1 MPIITISRG
10 CHSHGKEIAERVA
23 QALGYECI
31 SREVLL
37 EASRFFHV
45 SEKKLLHSIHDAF
58 TLLERIT
65 HDRNKY
71 LAYIRAAL
79 LEHVKRDNVVY
90 HGYAGHL
97 LIPEIP
103 HVLKVRVIAELE
115 DRVALLG
122 QRENLSRE
130 EAFAHIENEDK
141 QRIAWTDYLYEK
153 DVNDPHLYD
162 LVLCIGRLK
171 IEHASEIIVHAA
183 RLDAFQATEESKKE
197 INDLAL
203 SSHVKAALLEI
214 CDAEVTSDNGR
225 VTIRAKTQK
234 MRKTGYVRPKVE
246 RQIQERMRYDLLKQI
261 IQVTGQI
268 PDVEGV
274 TCDIDLPYYT

>member
-1 MPIITISRG
+1 MPVITISRG
-10 CHSHGKEIAERVA
+10 CHSHGTEIAERVA

-45 SEKKLLHSIHDAF
+45 SEKELLHSIHDAF

-65 HDRNKY
+65 HGRKKY

-79 LEHVKRDNVVY
+79 LEHVKRDNIVY

-97 LIPEIP
+97 LIPEIQ

-115 DRVALLG
+115 DRIDLLR

-130 EAFAHIENEDK
+130 EAFARIENEDK
-141 QRIAWTDYLYEK
+141 QRIAWTDYVYEE
-153 DVNDPHLYD
+153 DVNDAHLYD
-162 LVLCIGRLK
+162 LVLNIGRLK
-171 IEHASEIIVHAA
+171 IEDAAGAICHAA
-183 RLDAFQATEESKKE
+183 RLDAFQATEESRKA

-203 SSHVKAALLEI
+203 SSHVKAALMEI

-225 VTIRAKTQK
+225 VTIQVKTQK
-234 MRKTGYVRPKVE
+234 IRKTGYVRPKVE
-246 RQIQERMRYDLLKQI
+246 RQIQERMRLDLLKQI
-261 IQVTGQI
+261 LQVTREI
-268 PDVEGV
+268 PDVEDV
-274 TCDIDLPYYT
+274 VCNIDLPYYT

>member
-45 SEKKLLHSIHDAF
+45 SEKKLLHSIRDAF
-58 TLLERIT
+58 TLLEQIT
-65 HDRNKY
+65 HGRKKY
-71 LAYIRAAL
+71 LAYISAGL

-90 HGYAGHL
+90 HGHAGHL

-115 DRVALLG
+115 DRIALLR
-122 QRENLSRE
+122 QKENLSRE

-153 DVNDPHLYD
+153 EVNDPRLYD

-171 IEHASEIIVHAA
+171 IEHASEIICHAA
-183 RLDAFQATEESKKE
+183 RLDALQAT
-197 INDLAL
+197 
-203 SSHVKAALLEI
+203 LLEI

-234 MRKTGYVRPKVE
+234 IRKTGYARPEVD
-246 RQIQERMRYDLLKQI
+246 RQIQERIRHDLLMQI
-261 IQVTGQI
+261 VQITGQI
-268 PDVEGV
+268 PDVEDV